1 MNGKLEIAQ
10 HKFIE
15 SIGKLCAS
23 FGLNKL
29 VAQIYALLY
38 LSDKALSLDDICDK
52 LKISKG
58 SVSMNIR
65 ELENWGAVRKI
76 WVKGSRRD
84 FYEAELDVKKVVV
97 NKLKGSIEKRLSE
110 ISRMTEQFDS
120 IVQSASAEL
129 SEEEKGIARVYEDRL
144 KKIEDLKSLAS
155 TALTIADK
163 LL

>member
-38 LSDKALSLDDICDK
+38 LSDKILSLDDICEK
-52 LKISKG
+52 LEISKG

-76 WVKGSRRD
+76 WVKGSRKD
-84 FYEAELDVKKVVV
+84 YYEVELDIKKVVV
-97 NKLKGSIEKRLSE
+97 NKLKGSIQKRLSE
-110 ISRMTEQFDS
+110 ITNMTEQFNS
-120 IVQSASAEL
+120 IVQSAKSEL
-129 SEEEKGIARVYEDRL
+129 SEEEKGIARIYEERL

-163 LL
+163 LI

>member
-1 MNGKLEIAQ
+1 MNGKLEAAQ

-15 SIGKLCAS
+15 GIGKLCGS
-23 FGLNKL
+23 FGLNRL

-38 LSDKALSLDDICDK
+38 LSQDALSLDDICET

-76 WVKGSRRD
+76 WVKGSRKD

-97 NKLKGSIEKRLSE
+97 NKLRGSVQKRLSE
-110 ISRMTEQFDS
+110 ITNMTEQFNS
-120 IVQSASAEL
+120 IVQSAAAEL
-129 SEEEKGIARVYEDRL
+129 SEEEKSIARIYEERL